1 MFKDVN
7 IKQILKVMLV
17 VLLRH
22 SCSRPANKMILSEEG
37 AELPWPLLLVKILFP
52 KKQ

>member
-17 VLLRH
+17 VLCGIHAHGLRF
-22 SCSRPANKMILSEEG
+22 S
-37 AELPWPLLLVKILFP
+37 
-52 KKQ
+52 

>member
-17 VLLRH
+17 VLFCGIHAHGLRF
-22 SCSRPANKMILSEEG
+22 S
-37 AELPWPLLLVKILFP
+37 
-52 KKQ
+52 